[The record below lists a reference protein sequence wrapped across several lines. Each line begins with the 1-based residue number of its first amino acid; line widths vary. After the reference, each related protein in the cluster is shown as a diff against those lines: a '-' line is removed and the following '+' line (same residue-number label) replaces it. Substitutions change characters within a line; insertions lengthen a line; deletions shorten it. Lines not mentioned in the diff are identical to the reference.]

1 MSTGGHFSYCLLGT
15 FLPCSQFVNIC
26 ILLGV
31 VDLVFTD
38 AEIAAM
44 VFYGLWHVLVT
55 FDLTDEQRATLTD
68 GIARAKRFVIAAGGV
83 LYDPKNVLPTFEK

>member
-1 MSTGGHFSYCLLGT
+1 M
-15 FLPCSQFVNIC
+15 
-26 ILLGV
+26 